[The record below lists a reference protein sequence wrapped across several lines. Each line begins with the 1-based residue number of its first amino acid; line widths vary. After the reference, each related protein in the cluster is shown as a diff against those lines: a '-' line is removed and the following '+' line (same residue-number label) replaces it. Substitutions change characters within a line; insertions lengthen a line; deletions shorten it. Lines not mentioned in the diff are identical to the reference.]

1 MKTYRGRYLLLCTR
15 LGLGSI
21 FIAASVLKI
30 IHPAEFATI
39 IHNYQILPDS
49 MVNLAALILPW
60 LEALLGMLMVCGI
73 WLPGAAVVSN
83 LLLVV
88 FFSALMYNLARG
100 LNIHCGCFTTSISGT
115 PQTAWYI
122 ARDSFF
128 LLLGL
133 GLLTQVFKKDP
144 AATTQA

>member
-1 MKTYRGRYLLLCTR
+1 MKNYRGKYLLICTR
-15 LGLGSI
+15 IGLGSI

-30 IHPAEFATI
+30 VHPAEFAQI

-49 MVNLAALILPW
+49 MVNLTAIILPW
-60 LEALLGMLMVCGI
+60 LEALLGVLILFGI

-83 LLLVV
+83 LLLLA
-88 FFSALMYNLARG
+88 FFSALMFNLARG
-100 LNIHCGCFTTSISGT
+100 LNIHCGCFTTSVTGT

-122 ARDSFF
+122 VRDSFF

-133 GLLTQVFKKDP
+133 GLLTQVFRKGP
-144 AATTQA
+144 RSTIRI